1 MKRGDVYWANL
12 DPRYGHEQSGQRPV
26 ILYQADRLIGATT
39 TVIAVP
45 LTSNVRLA
53 RLPTCILLPKGQAN
67 LSQDSVAL
75 AHQLR
80 VLDKARIGK
89 PIGALSA
96 DFLARLDEIILA
108 TLGIAWPE

>member
-26 ILYQADRLIGATT
+26 VIYQADRLIGAAT

-53 RLPTCILLPKGQAN
+53 RLPTCLLLPKGQAN
-67 LSQDSVAL
+67 LPQDSVVL

-96 DFLARLDEIILA
+96 AFLARLDQIILA
-108 TLGIAWPE
+108 TLGIVSPE

>member
-1 MKRGDVYWANL
+1 MKRGEVYWANL

-39 TVIAVP
+39 TVIGVP

-67 LSQDSVAL
+67 LLQDSVAL
-75 AHQLR
+75 VHQLR
-80 VLDKARIGK
+80 VLVKARIGK

-96 DFLARLDEIILA
+96 EYLVRLDEIVLA
-108 TLGIAWPE
+108 TLGIARPG